1 MILVENHG
9 RSDEKFTGLWYKSP
23 TFTNHDWG
31 YHPIA
36 TGSTTGDA
44 GTGIGFV
51 VYADPM
57 RYHGSPRN
65 GITYPLVNVYT
76 TMENHH
82 VSWESSLKIGN
93 FP

>member
-1 MILVENHG
+1 MKNSRDSGTSHQ
-9 RSDEKFTGLWYKSP
+9 P
-23 TFTNHDWG
+23 WG

-36 TGSTTGDA
+36 TGSDA
-44 GTGIGFV
+44 TTGIGFV
-51 VYADPM
+51 VYAHPM